1 ISLRDHNM
9 VGCFDTHE
17 AMVEGVKAGLG
28 WASAPERIASRYR
41 NEPGIIRFKVATD
54 TMWYPV
60 SLTWPSSCSP
70 SDKARDFANFV
81 RENIPEGYFANSTE
95 RAAALLAK
103 TGGILR
109 RQRAPHRRGSFFLFP
124 LGGRRLL

>member
-1 ISLRDHNM
+1 LI
-9 VGCFDTHE
+9 
-17 AMVEGVKAGLG
+17 AGTKPG
-28 WASAPERIASRYR
+28 DRWYRERLLLSRYR

-70 SDKARDFANFV
+70 SDEARDFANFV

-95 RAAALLAK
+95 AQ
-103 TGGILR
+103 LR
-109 RQRAPHRRGSFFLFP
+109 S
-124 LGGRRLL
+124 